1 MARRLPFLRVNPF
14 NSQSISMSRHNGL
27 LYIVVAALFASGA
40 CSGDE
45 GASAAVIT
53 KKPAAPRREAVV
65 TEPSG
70 PYHVTAV
77 ADPGSITGTIQ
88 VTPGASPQVVP
99 LPENLPSGCAGAE
112 RVSDASSNGALRDAV
127 VWLTDIRTGKGFP
140 TERLF
145 DLVNENCLI
154 SPRVQPVFAGATLN
168 VGSNDAVLHHNRF
181 INVATGESEAVAP
194 FNDKGEI
201 IPYDRLL
208 TKTAQYE
215 VVCDVHPWTHG
226 WLLVVDHPYFA
237 QSAANGSFTIDGV
250 PPGTYH
256 LRAWHPAFGIAD
268 GSVTVSAGQAA
279 NITLTVA
286 PKAPAVPAS

>member
-1 MARRLPFLRVNPF
+1 
-14 NSQSISMSRHNGL
+14 MSRRNGL
-27 LYIVVAALFASGA
+27 LYIVVLVVPALLGFAG
-40 CSGDE
+40 CSGDQ
-45 GASAAVIT
+45 GVSAAPVER
-53 KKPAAPRREAVV
+53 KKPAVARREAVV

-70 PYHVTAV
+70 PYHVVAV
-77 ADPGSITGTIQ
+77 SSPGSITGTVQI
-88 VTPGASPQVVP
+88 TPGAEPIQVSV
-99 LPENLPSGCAGAE
+99 PENLPSGCSAPEKSTDATPSGAI
-112 RVSDASSNGALRDAV
+112 RDAV

-154 SPRVQPVFAGATLN
+154 APKVQPVFAGGTLN
-168 VGSNDAVLHHNRF
+168 VGSNDGLLHHNRF

-215 VVCDVHPWTHG
+215 IVCDVHPWTHG
-226 WLLVVDHPYFA
+226 WLVVVDHPYFA
-237 QSAANGSFTIDGV
+237 QTGANGSFTIDGV

-256 LRAWHPAFGIAD
+256 IRAWHPSFGIAD
-268 GSVTVSAGQAA
+268 GTVTVAAGAA
-279 NITLTVA
+279 AAVNLTVA
-286 PKAPAVPAS
+286 PKAPTAPTS

>member
-1 MARRLPFLRVNPF
+1 
-14 NSQSISMSRHNGL
+14 MSRRNGL
-27 LYIVVAALFASGA
+27 LYIVVPALLAFAG
-40 CSGDE
+40 CSGE
-45 GASAAVIT
+45 QGASAAPVS
-53 KKPAAPRREAVV
+53 KKPAVPRREAVV

-70 PYHVTAV
+70 PYRATAV
-77 ADPGSITGTIQ
+77 IDGGSITGTIQ
-88 VTPGASPQVVP
+88 VVPGATP
-99 LPENLPSGCAGAE
+99 LPSAIPDNPPPGCGTPE
-112 RVSDASSNGALRDAV
+112 RNSDASSNGALRDAV
-127 VWLTDIRTGKGFP
+127 VWLTDIRMGKGFP

-154 SPRVQPVFAGATLN
+154 APRVQPVFAGATIN

-215 VVCDVHPWTHG
+215 IVCDVHPWTHG
-226 WLLVVDHPYFA
+226 WLLVVDHPYYA
-237 QSAANGSFTIDGV
+237 QSAANGSFTMPDV

-256 LRAWHPAFGIAD
+256 IRAWHPSFGIAD
-268 GSVTVSAGQAA
+268 GSVTVTAGQAA
-279 NITLTVA
+279 SVTLTVA
-286 PKAPAVPAS
+286 PKVASAPAS

>member
-1 MARRLPFLRVNPF
+1 
-14 NSQSISMSRHNGL
+14 MSRRNGL
-27 LYIVVAALFASGA
+27 LYIVVPILLGTAG
-40 CSGDE
+40 CSGDQ
-45 GASAAVIT
+45 GVSAAPVER
-53 KKPAAPRREAVV
+53 KKPAVQPREAVV

-70 PYHVTAV
+70 SYQVVAV
-77 ADPGSITGTIQ
+77 ATPGSITGTVEIAGG
-88 VTPGASPQVVP
+88 VSAAPVSV
-99 LPENLPSGCAGAE
+99 PENLPSGCSAPE
-112 RVSDASSNGALRDAV
+112 KSSDASPSGAVREAV

-154 SPRVQPVFAGATLN
+154 APRVQPVFAGGTLN
-168 VGSNDAVLHHNRF
+168 VGSNDGLLHHNRF

-226 WLLVVDHPYFA
+226 WLVVLDHPYFA
-237 QSAANGSFTIDGV
+237 QTGANGSFTIDGV
-250 PPGTYH
+250 PPGSYH
-256 LRAWHPAFGIAD
+256 IRAWHPSFGIAD
-268 GSVTVSAGQAA
+268 GTVTVAAGAPAGVNLTIAPKPAPSPTAA
-279 NITLTVA
+279 N
-286 PKAPAVPAS
+286 

>member
-1 MARRLPFLRVNPF
+1 
-14 NSQSISMSRHNGL
+14 MSRRNGL
-27 LYIVVAALFASGA
+27 LYIVVPILLGTAG
-40 CSGDE
+40 CSDDQ
-45 GASAAVIT
+45 GASAAPVEH
-53 KKPAAPRREAVV
+53 KKPVVPPREAVV

-70 PYHVTAV
+70 SYEVIAV
-77 ADPGSITGTIQ
+77 ATPGSITGTVEIAAGLSAEP
-88 VTPGASPQVVP
+88 VSV
-99 LPENLPSGCAGAE
+99 PENLPSGCSAPEKSA
-112 RVSDASSNGALRDAV
+112 DASPSGAVREAV

-154 SPRVQPVFAGATLN
+154 APRVQPVFAGGTLN
-168 VGSNDAVLHHNRF
+168 VGSNDGLLHHNRF

-208 TKTAQYE
+208 SKTAQYE

-226 WLLVVDHPYFA
+226 WLVVLDHPYFA
-237 QSAANGSFTIDGV
+237 QTGANGSFTIDGV

-256 LRAWHPAFGIAD
+256 IRAWHPSFGIAD
-268 GSVTVSAGQAA
+268 GTVTVAAGAPA
-279 NITLTVA
+279 GVNLIIA
-286 PKAPAVPAS
+286 PKPAATPAPAPATSN

>member
-1 MARRLPFLRVNPF
+1 
-14 NSQSISMSRHNGL
+14 MSRHNGL
-27 LYIVVAALFASGA
+27 LYIVVPAVLTLVA
-40 CSGDE
+40 CSGDD
-45 GASAAVIT
+45 GASAAVLS
-53 KKPAAPRREAVV
+53 KKAAVPRREAVV
-65 TEPSG
+65 TAPSG
-70 PYHVTAV
+70 PYRVTDV
-77 ADPGSITGTIQ
+77 ADAGTITGTIQ
-88 VTPGASPQVVP
+88 VPPGTVGQVVP
-99 LPENLPSGCAGAE
+99 APENLPAGCAAAE
-112 RVSDASSNGALRDAV
+112 KGSDASPNGSLRDAV

-145 DLVNENCLI
+145 DMVNENCLI

-168 VGSNDAVLHHNRF
+168 VGSNDGMLHHNRF

-208 TKTAQYE
+208 TKTAEYE
-215 VVCDVHPWTHG
+215 VVCDIHPWTHG

-256 LRAWHPAFGIAD
+256 IRAWHPAYGIAD
-268 GSVTVSAGQAA
+268 GVVTVVAGSPAA
-279 NITLTVA
+279 VTLTVA
-286 PKAPAVPAS
+286 PKSSATPAA